1 MFLLPTHTYRSSRL
15 FSRRIFPLTFQR
27 PPNYMFVF
35 TDDHKRTYVRIL
47 PVYVCFDK
55 PVQRAPDLLYSLSA
69 SQGIKETSLEQL
81 SDDLV
86 SYNSPGIDF

>member
-1 MFLLPTHTYRSSRL
+1 
-15 FSRRIFPLTFQR
+15 
-27 PPNYMFVF
+27 MFVF

-47 PVYVCFDK
+47 PVYVCFDT

-86 SYNSPGIDF
+86 SYNSPGILYRTEPLFCAQVRQ